1 MNKQMMQ
8 CKPIILRVGHIK
20 QKNICGCGLAAIE
33 MVLKYYGATDT
44 QTDFCKDKRI
54 NKQVES
60 AKSGLSEGTLGV
72 LALKRGYNA
81 IIFSTNPRLT
91 KTFLRLGGKVR
102 KIKTDKDLIIEC
114 LAKRIPPIV
123 LIPKVSEAYEF
134 EREEIGHYVVV
145 NGVDHRCKLNVKD
158 PQYTHVP
165 KQEYWDKWSSS
176 LLEIKP
182 ANRLGV

>member
-1 MNKQMMQ
+1 MNKQMIQ
-8 CKPIILRVGHIK
+8 CKPIILPVDHIK

-33 MVLKYYGATDT
+33 MLLKYYGAKDT

-72 LALKRGYNA
+72 LALKRGYDA
-81 IIFSTNPRLT
+81 IIFSMKPRLT
-91 KTFLRLGGKVR
+91 KTFFRLGGKVR
-102 KIKTDKDLIIEC
+102 RIKTDKDLIIKC
-114 LAKRIPPIV
+114 LTKKIPPIV

-134 EREEIGHYVVV
+134 EMEEIGHYVVI

-158 PQYTHVP
+158 PQYTQVP

-176 LLEIKP
+176 LIEIKP
-182 ANRLGV
+182 ANRFGA